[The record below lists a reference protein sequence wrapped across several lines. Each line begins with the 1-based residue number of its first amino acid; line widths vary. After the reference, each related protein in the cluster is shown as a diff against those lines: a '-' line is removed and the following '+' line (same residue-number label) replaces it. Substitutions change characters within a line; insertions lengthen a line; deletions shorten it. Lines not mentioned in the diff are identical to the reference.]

1 MTDMKN
7 IDRISD
13 ILQEFVPI
21 SLEEMQRVRLMNRID
36 TKYVTTVPQLVRLLE
51 MAVGEYRMQQT
62 GGLRDMPYYTCYFDT
77 PDRDM
82 FAQHQRGRKAR
93 QKIRLRVY
101 ENSGTAFLEI
111 KDKDNRGRTDKKR
124 ISAGGAGED
133 IMPYSDFIRAHS
145 RYMPESL
152 APQVRNRFWRITLV
166 NRLLTER
173 LTIDTGLYFHNLST
187 GCGCSLEGLVIIEL
201 KRDGNTR
208 SPAGEMLRGLRI
220 HPAGFSK
227 YCVGMAL
234 TDRRLRHNRLKP
246 RLRMVERLLFPE
258 LPYQQNRLLNI

>member
-1 MTDMKN
+1 M
-7 IDRISD
+7 DRIGS

-21 SLEEMQRVRLMNRID
+21 SLDEMSRVRLMNRID
-36 TKYVTTVPQLVRLLE
+36 TKYVTTVPQLIELLE
-51 MAVGEYRMQQT
+51 MAGGEYRVQQT

-124 ISAGGAGED
+124 IPCSGAGED

-145 RYMPESL
+145 HYVPEDL
-152 APQVRNRFWRITLV
+152 APQVRNRFRRITLV
-166 NRLLTER
+166 NCLLTER
-173 LTIDTGLYFHNLST
+173 LTIDTGLCFRNLST
-187 GCGCSLEGLVIIEL
+187 GCECSLEGLVIIEL

-208 SPAGEMLRGLRI
+208 SPAGEMLHRLHI

-227 YCVGMAL
+227 YCMGMAL
-234 TDRRLRHNRLKP
+234 TDRKLRQNRLKP
-246 RLRMVERLLFPE
+246 RLRMVSRLLYPG
-258 LPYQQNRLLNI
+258 LPYQQIDSQHINSR

>member
-1 MTDMKN
+1 M
-7 IDRISD
+7 DRISD
-13 ILQEFVPI
+13 ILQEFAPI
-21 SLEEMQRVRLMNRID
+21 SLEEMSRVRLMNRTD
-36 TKYVTTVPQLVRLLE
+36 TKYVTTVPRLVRLLE
-51 MAVGEYRMQQT
+51 MAAGEYRVQQT
-62 GGLRDMPYYTCYFDT
+62 GGLCDMPYYTCYFDT

-124 ISAGGAGED
+124 IPAGGAGED

-152 APQVRNRFWRITLV
+152 APQVRNRFRRITLV

-187 GCGCSLEGLVIIEL
+187 GCECSLEGLVIIEL

-234 TDRRLRHNRLKP
+234 TDRRLRQNRLKP

-258 LPYQQNRLLNI
+258 LSYGRDGLSFITV